1 MTAYCKCSLNDYSLF
16 SISFVFLFLLSLLS
30 LSIPV
35 SAADFN
41 IKIRK
46 TDINELR
53 QQIIPVFEQNIEFIK
68 NLENCLEIKNTLD
81 ICLKNY
87 TESLTLTANNDTT
100 NEEKKLRNDQIR
112 NNINKKITELS
123 DQNKGIKEKELINKL
138 KVVLKKF
145 LIEAENVKQCLN
157 NGQTANDLKDCIMK
171 YKKSGKR

>member
-87 TESLTLTANNDTT
+87 TESLTLTAN
-100 NEEKKLRNDQIR
+100 EEKKLRNDQIR
-112 NNINKKITELS
+112 NDINKKITELS

-171 YKKSGKR
+171 YKKKS